1 MIFRRYIE
9 HFDFLFLFLVLLI
22 SALGILT
29 IYSAT
34 YDDEPLAD
42 YQKQE
47 VWVGLGCLILVI
59 SLAFDYHLLKKYAPV
74 FYGVILLAL
83 MYLLIKGQF
92 ELGVRRWIMIPIL
105 NFRLQPSEFAKPA
118 VVLMLARWMEKWR
131 GKPPTVK
138 QLIIPSIITC
148 IPLFLIVKQPDLG
161 TSLMLPPVLMAMV
174 FVSGFRMKTL
184 LIIGVCLTI
193 SLAIVGPHIIKPY
206 QIKRITSF
214 INPEEDPLGTG
225 YQLIQSKIAFGS
237 GGVTGKGFMQG
248 PQSHLDFLPV
258 QDTDF
263 IFAVWG
269 EERGFA
275 GSLILLTLFVL
286 LTYRCLTI
294 AKKANDLFGTYICV
308 GLTTILFCQV
318 FINTGMVI
326 GLMPITG
333 LPLPFM
339 SYGGSACLT
348 NFASMAIILNIGMR
362 SFSLY
367 RA

>member
-1 MIFRRYIE
+1 MIKRYLE
-9 HFDFLFLFLVLLI
+9 HFDFLLLFLLILI

-42 YQKQE
+42 YQKQTI
-47 VWVGLGCLILVI
+47 WVGLGCLIMIIILSV
-59 SLAFDYHLLKKYAPV
+59 DYNVFKKYGPL
-74 FYGVILLAL
+74 FYGIILLAL
-83 MYLLIKGQF
+83 IYLLIRGQF
-92 ELGVRRWIMIPIL
+92 ELGVRRWILIPII

-118 VVLMLARWMEKWR
+118 VIILLARWMEKWR
-131 GKPPTVK
+131 GKPPDVK
-138 QLIIPSIITC
+138 QLVVPFLITC
-148 IPLFLIVKQPDLG
+148 LPLILIVKQPDLG

-174 FVSGFRMKTL
+174 FVSGFRIKTMIIL
-184 LIIGVCLTI
+184 ALCIIIPLAIIG
-193 SLAIVGPHIIKPY
+193 PQIIKPY
-206 QIKRITSF
+206 QVKRITSF
-214 INPEEDPLGTG
+214 LNPEDDPLGAG

-237 GGVTGKGFMQG
+237 GGLTGKGFMQG

-269 EERGFA
+269 EERGFIGTLTLLA
-275 GSLILLTLFVL
+275 LFILLI
-286 LTYRCLTI
+286 YRCLMI
-294 AKKANDLFGTYICV
+294 ARKATDLFGSYLCV
-308 GLTTILFCQV
+308 GLTTILFCQI

-348 NFASMAIILNIGMR
+348 NFASIAIILNIGMR
-362 SFSLY
+362 SFSQY
-367 RA
+367 RS

>member
-1 MIFRRYIE
+1 MIRRYLE
-9 HFDFLFLFLVLLI
+9 HFDFLMLVLVLLL

-29 IYSAT
+29 IYSVT
-34 YDDEPLAD
+34 CDDAPLAD
-42 YQKQE
+42 YQKQII
-47 VWVGLGCLILVI
+47 WVGLGTALLLFILI
-59 SLAFDYHLLKKYAPV
+59 FDYQLMKTYAPV
-74 FYGVILLAL
+74 FYGIILC
-83 MYLLIKGQF
+83 LLVFLLVRGQF
-92 ELGVRRWIMIPIL
+92 ELGVRRWILIPFI

-118 VVLMLARWMEKWR
+118 VVLLLARWMEKWR
-131 GKPPTVK
+131 GKPPTIK
-138 QLIIPSIITC
+138 QLIVPGIITC
-148 IPLFLIVKQPDLG
+148 VPLILILKQPDLG
-161 TSLMLPPVLMAMV
+161 TSLMLPPVFLAMI

-184 LIIGVCLTI
+184 LITGLCVLIPLGVIGPRV
-193 SLAIVGPHIIKPY
+193 IKPY
-206 QIKRITSF
+206 QMKRITSF
-214 INPEEDPLGTG
+214 LNPEEDPLGAG

-237 GGVTGKGFMQG
+237 GGLTGKGFKQG

-269 EERGFA
+269 EERGFI
-275 GSLILLTLFVL
+275 GSIILLSLFL
-286 LTYRCLTI
+286 LLIFRCLLI
-294 AKKANDLFGTYICV
+294 ARKANNLFGTYICV
-308 GLTTILFCQV
+308 GLTTIMFCQI

-339 SYGGSACLT
+339 SYGGSAALT

-367 RA
+367 RS